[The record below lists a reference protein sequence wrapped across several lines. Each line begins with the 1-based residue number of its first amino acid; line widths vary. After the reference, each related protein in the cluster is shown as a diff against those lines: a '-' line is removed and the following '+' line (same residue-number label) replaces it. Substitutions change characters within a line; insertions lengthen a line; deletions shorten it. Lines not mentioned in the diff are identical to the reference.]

1 MGTPITGRETLIGLK
16 KASGWRT
23 AVACGA
29 NDGIL
34 ILSETLKQTREH
46 LDDDSAALP
55 FIQRTDAG
63 KITASGDITG
73 YLRYDGL
80 DAPIALAMGQ
90 AGTPTQQDIPSDWV
104 ATTEYSLND
113 LCSPTTPNTYRYK
126 ATVAGTSAAS
136 EPTWPTTVGETVV
149 DGGVTWT
156 CEKPPC
162 YANSY
167 KLTTDLAG
175 LFATIAILKKSD
187 IVHEFP
193 SSKINGFSISG
204 EMGAPLQITVNNLAN
219 LLDLASTTNTAA
231 TMANITY
238 PDKGNRIILN
248 KACTFMINDESGAAL
263 AAGDKVYPA
272 SFEFSFNRP
281 MEGGLVFGN
290 DDIDEPAG
298 TGFPEI
304 TLTLGFPQYND
315 ANHQFFTDWDA
326 YTRKK
331 AELYFK
337 GALIEGTS
345 YYELKMTFPNLKVA
359 DPDAAVSGPGKIPAS
374 IPFKVLG
381 TDTAPTG
388 MTGITQPFQI
398 DVQNSRSTDPL
409 A

>member
-1 MGTPITGRETLIGLK
+1 MGTPITGREMLIGLK
-16 KASGWRT
+16 KASAWRT

-29 NDGIL
+29 NDGLL
-34 ILSETLKQTREH
+34 ILSESLKQTLEH
-46 LDDDSAALP
+46 LDDDSASLAY
-55 FIQRTDAG
+55 IQRTDPG
-63 KITASGDITG
+63 KIVASGDITG

-80 DAPIALAMGQ
+80 DVAIALAMGQ

-104 ATTEYSLND
+104 ASTAYSLDD
-113 LCSPTTPNTYRYK
+113 LVSPTTPNGYRYK

-136 EPTWPTTVGETVV
+136 EPTWPTTVGQTVV
-149 DGGVTWT
+149 DGTVTWT

-193 SSKINGFSISG
+193 SAKIMGFTISG
-204 EMGAPLQITVNNLAN
+204 EMGAPCQITFNVLAN

-248 KACTFMINDESGAAL
+248 KDCTFMINDESGAAL
-263 AAGDKVYPA
+263 DVGDKVYP
-272 SFEFSFNRP
+272 SGFEFSFSRP
-281 MEGGLVFGN
+281 MEGDLLFGN

-298 TGFPEI
+298 TDFPEI
-304 TLTLGFPQYND
+304 TLTLNFPQYND
-315 ANHQFFTDWDA
+315 ANHQFFTDWNA

-337 GALIEGTS
+337 GALIEGTT
-345 YYELKMTFPNLKVA
+345 YYDLKMTFPNLKVA
-359 DPDAAVSGPGKIPAS
+359 DPDAAVSGAGKIPAS
-374 IPFKVLG
+374 IPFRVLG
-381 TDTAPTG
+381 TDTAPAG
-388 MTGITQPFQI
+388 MTGITQPFQV
-398 DVQNSRSTDPL
+398 DVKNSRSTDPL